1 MKKQTLEGKWEEYS
15 KRIFYACILNPA
27 LLDTI
32 KVTPSDLHPSIATG
46 FTSLQRKRA
55 AGILDDAYILG
66 QYTAD
71 ELELMD
77 PGDWQ
82 AALRA
87 IKPLAARAK
96 LAMALQEAYKDITRR
111 PLQDLIA
118 ELQEAAKY
126 ALRASDNGDTARPG
140 SSTTGLVDEV
150 LSLVFRMADGE
161 RPYVTTTYRNLDNLL
176 GGFWPGNMYV
186 FAGRPGIGKTALA
199 VNLLYRLAKNHPTS
213 FITCEMT
220 LQELTMRLLSLA
232 TKVSY
237 FHIRTGRL
245 GEHERSQLQWAHR
258 KLPSA
263 LDMVEASGKPV
274 EEICGMVLE
283 AAGKGCKVVIIDYLQ
298 RIPYPRGIESMDLAV
313 GHICKA
319 LKNVALKANVALVV
333 LAQLNR
339 QVEQTSTRRPEL
351 HHLRESGN
359 IEQEADVVGFLYREG
374 YYKQEGGW
382 DALEKL
388 ELIIRKNR
396 HGPVGTANLTFL
408 PSTMEIENREED
420 NE

>member
-1 MKKQTLEGKWEEYS
+1 MAKQTLEGKWEEFS
-15 KRIFYACILNPA
+15 KRILYACILDPSI
-27 LLDTI
+27 LDTI
-32 KVTPSDLHPSIATG
+32 GITPADLHPAVSPT

-55 AGILDDAYILG
+55 AGILDDAYVLTR
-66 QYTAD
+66 YTAD

-96 LAMALQEAYKDITRR
+96 LAMALQDAYRDVARR
-111 PLQDLIA
+111 PLQDLVA

-126 ALRASDNGDTARPG
+126 ALRVSEDGASSKPLQPAA
-140 SSTTGLVDEV
+140 GLVDEV

-161 RPYVTTTYRNLDNLL
+161 RPYVTTTYRNLDHIL

-199 VNLLYRLAKNHPTS
+199 VNLLYRLAGNHPTS

-220 LQELTMRLLSLA
+220 LHELTMRLLALIS
-232 TKVSY
+232 KVSY

-245 GEHERSQLQWAHR
+245 DRYQREALERARARIPAH
-258 KLPSA
+258 
-263 LDMVEASGKPV
+263 LDLVEASGKPV
-274 EEICGMVLE
+274 EDVCGMVMD
-283 AAGKGCKVVIIDYLQ
+283 AAGKGCRVVIIDYLQ
-298 RIPYPRGIESMDLAV
+298 RIPYPRGLDSMDLAV

-319 LKNVALKANVALVV
+319 LKNVALKANVAVVV

-339 QVEQTSTRRPEL
+339 QVEQTSSRRPEL

-374 YYKQEGGW
+374 YYAQERR
-382 DALEKL
+382 DAPERL

-396 HGPVGTANLTFL
+396 HGPVGTADLVFT
-408 PSTMEIENREED
+408 PPTMLIEDRED
-420 NE
+420 DK

>member
-1 MKKQTLEGKWEEYS
+1 MEKQTLEGRWEEYS
-15 KRIFYACILNPA
+15 KRILYACILDPS

-32 KVTPSDLHPSIATG
+32 GITPSELHPSVSPT

-55 AGILDDAYILG
+55 AGILDDAYILSR
-66 QYTAD
+66 YTAD

-77 PGDWQ
+77 PGDWR
-82 AALRA
+82 AALRV
-87 IKPLAARAK
+87 IRPLAARAR
-96 LAMALQEAYKDITRR
+96 LAMALQEAYKDVARR
-111 PLQDLIA
+111 PIQDLVA

-126 ALRASDNGDTARPG
+126 ALKVNEDGARGQPPK
-140 SSTTGLVDEV
+140 SSMGLVDEV

-161 RPYVTTTYRNLDNLL
+161 RPYITTTYRNLDRIL

-199 VNLLYRLAKNHPTS
+199 VNLLYRLAMNHPTS

-220 LQELTMRLLSLA
+220 LQELTMRLLALIS
-232 TKVSY
+232 KVSY
-237 FHIRTGRL
+237 FRIRTGRL
-245 GEHERSQLQWAHR
+245 DRYQREALERAKAR
-258 KLPSA
+258 IPA
-263 LDMVEASGKPV
+263 GLDMVEASGKPV
-274 EEICGMVLE
+274 EDVCGIVLE

-298 RIPYPRGIESMDLAV
+298 RIPYPRGLNSMDLAV

-319 LKNVALKANVALVV
+319 LKNVALKANVAVVV

-339 QVEQTSTRRPEL
+339 QVEQTNTRRPEL

-374 YYKQEGGW
+374 YYTQEGR
-382 DALEKL
+382 DAPERL

-396 HGPVGTANLTFL
+396 HGPVGTADLVFT
-408 PSTMEIENREED
+408 PPTMLIEDREED
-420 NE
+420 K

>member
-1 MKKQTLEGKWEEYS
+1 MKKQTLEGKWEEFS
-15 KRIFYACILNPA
+15 KRILYACILEPT
-27 LLDTI
+27 LFDTAS
-32 KVTPSDLHPSIATG
+32 VTPADLHPSVSAT
-46 FTSLQRKRA
+46 FASLQRKRA
-55 AGILDDAYILG
+55 AGILDDAYVLSR
-66 QYTAD
+66 YTAD

-77 PGDWQ
+77 PGDWR

-96 LAMALQEAYKDITRR
+96 LEMALQEAYKDIARR
-111 PLQDLIA
+111 PLQDLVA

-126 ALRASDNGDTARPG
+126 ALRASDNGDAARPWR
-140 SSTTGLVDEV
+140 STTGLVDEV
-150 LSLVFRMADGE
+150 LSLVFRIADGE
-161 RPYVTTTYRNLDNLL
+161 RPYVTTTYRNLDHIL

-199 VNLLYRLAKNHPTS
+199 VNLLYRLAENHPTS

-220 LQELTMRLLSLA
+220 LQELTMRLLALISR
-232 TKVSY
+232 VSY
-237 FHIRTGRL
+237 FHIRTG
-245 GEHERSQLQWAHR
+245 
-258 KLPSA
+258 KLDRYQRDALEKARGRIPA
-263 LDMVEASGKPV
+263 QLDMVEASGKPV
-274 EEICGMVLE
+274 EDVCGMVLE

-298 RIPYPRGIESMDLAV
+298 RIPYPRGLDSMDLAV

-319 LKNVALKANVALVV
+319 LKNVALKANVAVVV

-374 YYKQEGGW
+374 YYTQERR
-382 DALEKL
+382 DAPERLEI
-388 ELIIRKNR
+388 IIRKNR
-396 HGPVGTANLTFL
+396 HGPVGTADLVFT
-408 PSTMEIENREED
+408 PTTMLIEDREED
-420 NE
+420 K